1 MPPEIIESARLRLV
15 IMTPAF
21 MEASLAGKGEKV
33 EPMLGTRPHP
43 EWLAARDLI
52 EIRLAQLQQDP
63 TLQPWL
69 LRAIIRRDEPT
80 MIGHIGF
87 HTKPAPDYL
96 RDYAPQGVELGYTI
110 YTPFRRQG
118 YASEALAAMMDWAV
132 AKHQVPQFVLTI
144 SPENAPSLRMAER
157 FGFVKVGSHVD
168 PDDGLEYIFVRNA
181 AADPLM

>member
-1 MPPEIIESARLRLV
+1 MPLEIIESARLRLV
-15 IMTPAF
+15 AMTPAF
-21 MEASLAGKGEKV
+21 MTASLAGEGEKA
-33 EPMLGTRPHP
+33 EQILGTRPHP
-43 EWLAARDLI
+43 EWLAARHLVK
-52 EIRLAQLQQDP
+52 IRLAQLQQDP

-87 HTKPAPDYL
+87 HTKPGPDYL

-118 YASEALAAMMDWAV
+118 YASEALAAMMDWAT

-144 SPENAPSLRMAER
+144 SPENTPSLHMAER
-157 FGFVKVGSHVD
+157 FGFVRLA
-168 PDDGLEYIFVRNA
+168 PI
-181 AADPLM
+181 

>member
-1 MPPEIIESARLRLV
+1 MQLELIESDHLKLAV
-15 IMTPAF
+15 MEPAF
-21 MEASLAGKGEKV
+21 LEASLANDGEKA
-33 EPMLGTRPHP
+33 EQILGTRPHP

-87 HTKPAPDYL
+87 HTKPAADYL

-118 YASEALAAMMDWAV
+118 YASEALVAMMDWAA